1 MMKAMRKPA
10 RRRVGRRTTGPQGG
24 FTLLEV
30 IVTIVIAA
38 IMGVFFVQFVG
49 TSVIHSADP
58 VYRAQNLSGVT
69 HIMEYMTADYKRL
82 AATQSNFL
90 AIFKDYVAYGNLA
103 TKPTGYEGNPHYGAY
118 DIVCNKYVRFNASRV
133 EEDDPNQISGSVLK
147 VTIRRGDQAVT
158 ALFIR

>member
-1 MMKAMRKPA
+1 MQVHVKRNTRP
-10 RRRVGRRTTGPQGG
+10 GIGHRTGNSEKG

-38 IMGVFFVQFVG
+38 VMGVFLAQFVS
-49 TSVIHSADP
+49 TNVIHSADP
-58 VYRAQNLSGVT
+58 VYRMQNLSGAT

-90 AIFKDYVAYGNLA
+90 AIFKDYVEYGNKSV
-103 TKPTGYEGNPHYGAY
+103 KPSGYEGYPYYGSY
-118 DIVCNKYVRFNASRV
+118 EIVSNKYVQFDASRV
-133 EEDDPNQISGSVLK
+133 EETLLDQSSGRMLK
-147 VTIRRGDQAVT
+147 VSIRRGDQTVT

>member
-1 MMKAMRKPA
+1 MTGKIGA
-10 RRRVGRRTTGPQGG
+10 RYKRQGG

-38 IMGVFFVQFVG
+38 IMGVFFAQFVS
-49 TSVIHSADP
+49 TNVIHSADP
-58 VYRAQNLSGVT
+58 VYRMQNLSGAT

-90 AIFKDYVAYGNLA
+90 AIFKDYVEYGNKA
-103 TKPTGYEGNPHYGAY
+103 TKLPGYEGYPYYGTY

-133 EEDDPNQISGSVLK
+133 EEEDPDQVSGRMLK
-147 VTIRRGDQAVT
+147 VSIRRGDQTVT